1 MSTATATAIAPY
13 QQHREQLRLI
23 LAAWGMA
30 PEGAAETADILAWA
44 DLHGIDSHG
53 ISMLPSYDAWR
64 RKGMVEPTATPT
76 IVRESPVSA
85 LVDAG
90 GALGHVPAAFA
101 MRKAT
106 SLAKISGIG
115 VAVVRDTAH
124 FGACGYYTTI
134 AIEAGM
140 IGMVATTASGVRVPP
155 TGGAE
160 ARLGTDPWS
169 FGAPAEPGRP
179 FLLDMATTTAAFGR
193 VRNKVNENL
202 PAPPGW
208 VLDAE
213 GRPSTD
219 PRDVAERGGFLT
231 SLGGSREGAAYKG
244 YGLAMMVDI
253 LAGGLAGM
261 SYPSDEGHAKGKHV
275 GLGHF
280 FLALDPALFTDAKD
294 FAAGI
299 ARFAHSMRAT
309 KPVDPA
315 QPVMVPG
322 DPERATA
329 ARRREQGIPVG
340 HGLLAQ
346 IRKIAE
352 ASGAP
357 WIL

>member
-1 MSTATATAIAPY
+1 MAVSTAPY
-13 QQHREQLRLI
+13 AQHREQLRLI

-30 PEGAAETADILAWA
+30 PPAADETAEILAWA

-53 ISMLPSYDAWR
+53 ISMIPSYDAWR
-64 RKGMVEPTATPT
+64 RNGQVVPTATPR
-76 IVRESPVSA
+76 IARETPVSA

-90 GALGHVPAAFA
+90 GGLGHVPGAFA
-101 MRKAT
+101 MRKAAA
-106 SLAKISGIG
+106 LAKTAGIG

-124 FGACGYYTTI
+124 FGACGYYTLL
-134 AIEAGM
+134 AVEEGL

-231 SLGGSREGAAYKG
+231 SLGGSREGASYKG

-261 SYPSDEGHAKGKHV
+261 SYPSDQGHAKGPHV

-280 FLALDPALFTDAKD
+280 FLALNPAIFTDAGD
-294 FAAGI
+294 FAAGV
-299 ARFAHSMRAT
+299 ARFADTMRAT
-309 KPVDPA
+309 RPVDPA
-315 QPVMVPG
+315 LPVMVPG

-340 HGLLAQ
+340 TGLLAQ
-346 IRKIAE
+346 VRAIAE

-357 WIL
+357 WILA